1 MLRRKLSATNVILY
15 NKDYNK
21 DLNKSTRVF
30 KKVFYD
36 GVFSFSDNKTGD

>member
-15 NKDYNK
+15 NKDY
-21 DLNKSTRVF
+21 LNKSTRVF

-36 GVFSFSDNKTGD
+36 GGFSFSDNKTGD